1 MKQWATLMDGIDNL
15 KLETTPD
22 PADLK
27 EDEVLVKINCVSLN
41 NRDLQLITGAFKN
54 RYGSLENT
62 IVPCSDASGTIVRV
76 GGPIAGSLWK
86 EGDRVF
92 SLARSNHLTGPM
104 LPEHAAA
111 CIGIPLPG
119 VLAQYRVFSATGLV
133 RTPDYMSDE
142 EACTLTIAATT
153 AWMALNWDQP
163 IGSPRRGKD
172 IVVCLQGTGGVSIAA
187 LQQAHALGL
196 TTIVTSSSDS
206 KLEKARKFGAD
217 HVINYKTNPDWDKE
231 VLRLTDGRGADVIVE
246 TGGPGTMDKSLSCVA
261 HGGIISAVGILT
273 GLMEEGTVAGEAQ
286 VAMGMRLIQRN
297 ASLKGINIG
306 PRDRIEEMVK
316 LVYENSSLRPVID
329 HVFGFADVKAA
340 LEHLQMGSHFGK
352 VVMRVNDN

>member
-1 MKQWATLMDGIDNL
+1 MKQWTTLMDGIENL

-22 PADLK
+22 PAELQ
-27 EDEVLVKINCVSLN
+27 EDEVLVKVNCVSLN
-41 NRDLQLITGAFKN
+41 NRDLQLITGAFRN
-54 RYGSLENT
+54 RYGSLESAV
-62 IVPCSDASGTIVRV
+62 VPCSDASGTIVRV
-76 GGPIAGSLWK
+76 GGSIAGSGWK

-92 SLARSNHLTGPM
+92 SLARSNHLMGPM

-119 VLAQYRVFSATGLV
+119 VLAQYRVFPAAGLV

-153 AWMALNWDQP
+153 AWVALNWDQP
-163 IGSPRRGKD
+163 IGSPRQGKR
-172 IVVCLQGTGGVSIAA
+172 IVVVCQGTGGVSIAA

-206 KLEKARKFGAD
+206 KLEKAKKLGAD
-217 HVINYKTNPDWDKE
+217 YIINYKTTPDWDKE
-231 VLRLTDGRGADVIVE
+231 VLRLTDGRGADVVVE

-261 HGGIISAVGILT
+261 HGGTVSAVGILT
-273 GLMEEGTVAGEAQ
+273 GLMEEESGNAQ
-286 VAMGMRLIQRN
+286 VAVGMRLIQRN

-306 PRDRIEEMVK
+306 PRDRVEEMVR
-316 LVYENSSLRPVID
+316 LVYEGSSVRPVVD
-329 HVFGFADVKAA
+329 HVFGFAEVKGA
-340 LEHLQMGSHFGK
+340 LEHLQRGSHFGK
-352 VVMRVNDN
+352 VVIRVGSD

>member
-1 MKQWATLMDGIDNL
+1 MKQWTTLMDGIDNL

-22 PADLK
+22 PAEMRK
-27 EDEVLVKINCVSLN
+27 DEVLVKINCVSLN

-54 RYGSLENT
+54 RYGSLKNA

-76 GGPIAGSLWK
+76 GGPVAGTLWK

-92 SLARSNHLTGPM
+92 SLARANHLTGSM

-111 CIGIPLPG
+111 GIGIPLPG

-133 RTPDYMSDE
+133 RVPDHMSDE

-172 IVVCLQGTGGVSIAA
+172 IVVVSP
-187 LQQAHALGL
+187 G
-196 TTIVTSSSDS
+196 
-206 KLEKARKFGAD
+206 
-217 HVINYKTNPDWDKE
+217 N
-231 VLRLTDGRGADVIVE
+231 GRGLNRRHCNRRTVIVE

-273 GLMEEGTVAGEAQ
+273 GLMEEGALAGKPQ
-286 VAMGMRLIQRN
+286 VAVGMRLIQRN

-306 PRDRIEEMVK
+306 PRDRVKEMVK
-316 LVYENSSLRPVID
+316 LVYEDSSVRPVVD
-329 HVFGFADVKAA
+329 SVFGFTDVKAA

-352 VVMRVNDN
+352 VVIRVNGNQHDIGPS